1 MVCVSE
7 NLPDSGIW
15 KLMSRSEP
23 CLSQSQNFSEI
34 EYNYTILDHIFFL
47 FFYIHP
53 VYLCISRFSHY
64 RFGNQRLKIANKNYI
79 EIIKS

>member
-47 FFYIHP
+47 FFLYSSRLSLYI
-53 VYLCISRFSHY
+53 SFSHY